1 MQTNQI
7 ALQLYTVRDH
17 TAKDML
23 NTLRHIAQMGY
34 RAVEFAGYGDAT
46 PRDIRAALD
55 EHGLR
60 AISAHVS
67 FEALQTQSARVFADL
82 HTLGCAHVVV
92 PSVGAEHRGTVAQVR
107 QLAQLLNQLGAQC
120 RQAGLQLGYHN
131 HAFEFAALDGG
142 TMWDVLTTT
151 TDPALVTLELDVY
164 WAQYAG
170 VDPVALIRQ
179 GRGRMPLLH
188 IKDMAADAARADV
201 PIGEGTFSWPDIF
214 RAGAAAG
221 TQWYVVE
228 QDNPRDSL
236 PDVERSLR
244 YLQQLALDDQA
255 THG

>member
-17 TAKDML
+17 TAKDMV
-23 NTLRHIAQMGY
+23 NTLRRIAEMGY
-34 RAVEFAGYGDAT
+34 QAVEFAGYGDAA
-46 PRDIRAALD
+46 PHDIRAALD

-60 AISAHVS
+60 TVSAHVGLQ
-67 FEALQTQSARVFADL
+67 ALQTQPARVFADL
-82 HTLGCAHVVV
+82 QTLGCAHVVV
-92 PSVGAEHRGTVAQVR
+92 PSVGAEHRDTAAQVR

-120 RQAGLQLGYHN
+120 RQVGLQLGYHN

-142 TMWDVLTTT
+142 TMWDVLTAA

-170 VDPVALIRQ
+170 VDPIALIQQ
-179 GRGRMPLLH
+179 GSGRMPLLH

-201 PIGEGTFSWPDIF
+201 TVGEGMFSWPDIF

-221 TQWYVVE
+221 TQWYIVE
-228 QDNPRDSL
+228 QDNPREPL
-236 PDVERSLR
+236 RDVERSLR
-244 YLQQLALDDQA
+244 YLQQLALDDQE